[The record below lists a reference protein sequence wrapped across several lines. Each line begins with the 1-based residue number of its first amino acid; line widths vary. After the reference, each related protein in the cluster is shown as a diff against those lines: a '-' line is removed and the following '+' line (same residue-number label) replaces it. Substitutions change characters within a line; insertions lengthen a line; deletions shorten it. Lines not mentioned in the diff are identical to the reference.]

1 LGAAEADQKESG
13 HQTRMMEGQNNQ
25 EIRMLKRS
33 AIVITLLALF
43 AVPLFARSASK
54 GVDKDNLDK
63 YGRGIIKDYSD
74 MAEKDEI
81 EWVWLAPGLRLSEAQ
96 FKVDKFENVTAV
108 VDDDMEQ
115 VFVRAFPKVL
125 QKAGS
130 KSDDAPVV
138 HVEGAIYWA
147 ERASS
152 GKRWIPYAGGHLA
165 QAGIGIEL
173 IFKND
178 KGEII
183 AKIRHSGR
191 EGDKLQSAAEE
202 LADDIAN
209 FVKAN

>member
-1 LGAAEADQKESG
+1 
-13 HQTRMMEGQNNQ
+13 MF
-25 EIRMLKRS
+25 KRS
-33 AIVITLLALF
+33 VILLCLVTLA
-43 AVPLFARSASK
+43 AVPLYAKGAK

-81 EWVWLAPGLRLSEAQ
+81 EWVWIAPGLRLSEAQ
-96 FKVDKFENVTAV
+96 FKVDKIENITVVT
-108 VDDDMEQ
+108 DDEMEE
-115 VFVRAFPKVL
+115 VFTKAFPKAL
-125 QKAGS
+125 ERAGA
-130 KSDDAPVV
+130 KSADAPVV

-147 ERASS
+147 ERASK

-165 QAGIGIEL
+165 QAGVGVEL
-173 IFKND
+173 IFRND

-191 EGDKLQSAAEE
+191 EGEKLQSAAEE